1 MGARCD
7 ARMARTF
14 TLLLV
19 AVLLASCS
27 SAESSDATGVIEVP
41 SEPALC
47 AGPGRSATADVRR
60 DQWSAAAERL
70 TAAGDESVEVW
81 VGFSDVVTV
90 QEANDALGDLEPTG
104 VFLAYEEQQG
114 TYAKGYF
121 APDEPA
127 SMSTVEEL
135 AAQALDRM
143 LGSAGERTPFEPV
156 DPGVRAGEAPIVGL
170 RVEGSG
176 NEVAEIVNADPC
188 RVYSL
193 APGSADGPELTTAVE
208 P

>member
-1 MGARCD
+1 MAARYNG
-7 ARMARTF
+7 RMARTV
-14 TLLLV
+14 TLLL
-19 AVLLASCS
+19 AAGLLASCL
-27 SAESSDATGVIEVP
+27 SAESSDDAVATDVP
-41 SEPALC
+41 SEPAGC
-47 AGPGRSATADVRR
+47 SGPGRSATGDVRKE
-60 DQWSAAAERL
+60 QWSAAIEQLSAAE
-70 TAAGDESVEVW
+70 DESVEVW

-90 QEANDALGDLEPTG
+90 QEAEIAMGSLEPTG

-121 APDEPA
+121 APNEPGVT
-127 SMSTVEEL
+127 STVEEL

-143 LGSAGERTPFEPV
+143 RGPAGEGTPFEPV
-156 DPGVRAGEAPIVGL
+156 DPEVRAGEAPIVGV

-176 NEVAEIVNADPC
+176 NEVAEMVNADPC

>member
-121 APDEPA
+121 APEERGVGL
-127 SMSTVEEL
+127 TVEEL
-135 AAQALDRM
+135 ASRALDRM
-143 LGSAGERTPFEPV
+143 LASAGEGTPFEPV
-156 DPGVRAGEAPIVGL
+156 DPAVRAGQPPIVGV
-170 RVEGSG
+170 RVEGPG
-176 NEVAEIVNADPC
+176 DELAELLSSDAC
-188 RVYSL
+188 QLYSL
-193 APGSADGPELTTAVE
+193 ALGSTDGPELTTAVE